1 MITSGSK
8 IRQKPFLKI
17 LKIISL
23 LFLIYSLS
31 LAQPKSNLTIIYD
44 LIDDNVHQLIEKLPQ
59 QTNKIIFVYSALPEY
74 ESLESRFIYSLDRE
88 NYLSEIGENLPT
100 LKYSLDQIGVI
111 YSEPFRGG
119 LLSDYKI
126 ERRIFLN
133 GTMAL
138 GSGPKVIK
146 TDLVESTYV
155 DTLYYSEIEN
165 VESPSLQITK
175 GTKPSEPL
183 FESLLEPVIAVGA
196 VIVTIILLFTVR
208 SK

>member
-1 MITSGSK
+1 M
-8 IRQKPFLKI
+8 LI
-17 LKIISL
+17 LSTL
-23 LFLIYSLS
+23 NF
-31 LAQPKSNLTIIYD
+31 AQPKSNLTIIYD
-44 LIDDNVHQLIEKLPQ
+44 LIDDNVDQLIEKLPQ
-59 QTNKIIFVYSALPEY
+59 QTTDFIFEYSALPEY
-74 ESLESRFIYSLDRE
+74 QSLESRFIYNLDRE
-88 NYLSEIGENLPT
+88 NYLSENEDNLPT

-119 LLSDYKI
+119 LLSDYKV

-138 GSGPKVIK
+138 GKGTKVIK
-146 TDLVESTYV
+146 TDFVESTYR
-155 DTLYYSEIEN
+155 DTLFYSEIEN
-165 VESPSLQITK
+165 VESPSLQITQ

-183 FESLLEPVIAVGA
+183 FESLLEPVIAVSA

>member
-1 MITSGSK
+1 M
-8 IRQKPFLKI
+8 KI

-23 LFLIYSLS
+23 LFLICSLS

-44 LIDDNVHQLIEKLPQ
+44 LIDDNVNQLIEKLPQ
-59 QTNKIIFVYSALPEY
+59 QTNKIIFEYSTLPEY
-74 ESLESRFIYSLDRE
+74 ESLESRFIYNLDNE
-88 NYLSEIGENLPT
+88 NYLVESEEDFPT
-100 LKYSLDQIGVI
+100 LKYSLDQIGI
-111 YSEPFRGG
+111 LYSEPFRGG

-138 GSGPKVIK
+138 GKGIKVIK
-146 TDLVESTYV
+146 TDFIESTYR
-155 DTLYYSEIEN
+155 DTLFYSEIEN
-165 VESPSLQITK
+165 VESPSLQITQ